1 MGSDLALFRRRL
13 LKNPRQVS
21 AIAPSS
27 RTLARAMTL
36 GLGPKSGPVVEF
48 GPGTGRFTEAILARG
63 VPPGNVTL
71 FELDEEFVTYLREKF
86 PGVTVHQLP
95 AQEAARL
102 VPPTVGTV
110 ISGLP
115 LLSMPP
121 EVREGIVA
129 AAFDVLAPRGRYVQ
143 FTYGSRPPLPP
154 ETIATL
160 GLTVNRGHKVWANL
174 PPATVYRFRR
184 G

>member
-1 MGSDLALFRRRL
+1 MSDLALFRRRL
-13 LKNPRQVS
+13 LKNPRQIS

-48 GPGTGRFTEAILARG
+48 GPGTGRFTEALLARG
-63 VPPGNVTL
+63 VRPETLTL
-71 FELDEEFVTYLREKF
+71 FELDEEFVAYLRQKF

-102 VPPTVGTV
+102 VAPGVSTV

-121 EVREGIVA
+121 EVRESIVG
-129 AAFDVLAPRGRYVQ
+129 AAFAILAPRGRYVQ
-143 FTYGSRPPLPP
+143 FTYGPARPCRP
-154 ETIATL
+154 
-160 GLTVNRGHKVWANL
+160 
-174 PPATVYRFRR
+174 RR
-184 G
+184 SESWG

>member
-1 MGSDLALFRRRL
+1 MSDLALFRRRL

-63 VPPGNVTL
+63 VPPANVTL
-71 FELDEEFVTYLREKF
+71 FELDEEFVDYLRQKF

-95 AQEAARL
+95 AQDAARL
-102 VPPTVGTV
+102 IPVGVSTV

-115 LLSMPP
+115 LLSMP
-121 EVREGIVA
+121 EDVRHGIVG
-129 AAFDVLAPRGRYVQ
+129 AAFAILAPRGHYVQ
-143 FTYGSRPPLPP
+143 FTYGPRPPLPP
-154 ETIATL
+154 ETIASL
-160 GLTVNRGHKVWANL
+160 GLKVNRGHKVWANL

-184 G
+184 A